1 MHTLLPEK
9 KINLPPHPFAT
20 DWQAV
25 IFRNYGTVKTE
36 NLAKVLKTDVET
48 IEREAARLGLS
59 GLTYEPKWKEKG
71 YITIIKNN
79 WHLLDYN
86 GVCALAEMTEEEL
99 GKTLLEDDFLFV
111 KVGNFKPVVTPPV
124 YSPLTEEP

>member
-99 GKTLLEDDFLFV
+99 SAMYDELGKRIRSLCELVESIELI
-111 KVGNFKPVVTPPV
+111 K
-124 YSPLTEEP
+124 